1 MYLALVTVI
10 GWVKASED
18 GVVWLGSLPL
28 VGYENFV
35 ITLYCALYLFT
46 YVLIN
51 YLKQKLR
58 EDETGRFLTSEW
70 SA

>member
-1 MYLALVTVI
+1 M
-10 GWVKASED
+10 KASED
-18 GVVWLGSLPL
+18 GAVWLGSLPL
-28 VGYENFV
+28 VDHENSV

-46 YVLIN
+46 HVLIH

-58 EDETGRFLTSEW
+58 EDKGRFLTSEW